1 MKQISGKRVNE
12 LRKNLGL
19 KQVEFAEKLGLT
31 SAAISA
37 IELDKAP
44 LTEANIRLICFT
56 FKVNEEWLREGKGE
70 MLDEEAMLSEWEKRL
85 LELFRKLSPG
95 SQKDFIEY
103 VEKLVALATNEAG
116 LRGGSPEAPKQAP
129 EGVTQPLEALQEA
142 KGQKVTDD
150 GKGANPIHDKKRG

>member
-1 MKQISGKRVNE
+1 MKQISGKRLSE

-44 LTEANIRLICFT
+44 LTEANIHLICFT

-70 MLDEEAMLSEWEKRL
+70 MLDDEALLSEWERRL
-85 LELFRKLSPG
+85 LALFRKLSPG
-95 SQKDFIEY
+95 AQEAFIEY
-103 VEKLVALATNEAG
+103 VEKLVALATNEAI
-116 LRGGSPEAPKQAP
+116 LGGEVLEALKQAP
-129 EGVTQPLEALQEA
+129 GGATQPLEAPQEA
-142 KGQKVTDD
+142 KRQESTDD
-150 GKGANPIHDKKRG
+150 GKGANPIHNKKRG